1 MSWQQVIAKDIVKG
15 RVGGS
20 GGAKKY
26 TNYTN
31 EKLLA
36 DAWDDDKT
44 DQLIA
49 DITAGGRSGYTTVI
63 ELLAPFKGKTK
74 NEIGTMLHRDDTYGS
89 IIDDMEDSLN
99 LTSKELIEKIKT
111 NLAKIATKGKGGT
124 TIEAILSQLKESP
137 SLENANQLRELVN
150 NKDSIETE
158 MNGIIT
164 NAELIAILEDLY
176 PEQPDDKILL
186 DARPQ
191 HHPTLQVT
199 WGVVRVTTG
208 KHIEGW
214 LKLESRTK
222 SHHSYKII
230 NYTKDSPQAII
241 EEGKEIVAANEDRGY
256 FSETL
261 PLGLIL
267 MGEKG
272 ERETVSQEGSQD
284 SEVEYVMPETSDLVI
299 FNNYLEALKEL
310 TIDALLTINDTKLL
324 PPMFFSTGRSKGYS
338 IGLIFRKMLLGES
351 AKPNIRGLQ
360 YILEDN
366 IPERKLKTADGEQ
379 YYSPKLQGEEGIG
392 KPNQLSVSFLQD
404 IIVDYEDREHKYLPL
419 TDDNTADIML
429 LKEQIAEKFGI
440 EGIDDVI
447 DFDIDDLVEKIN
459 NSETELD
466 LDKVMQF
473 AVDNEDWIEY
483 RHWTSI
489 EEMKI
494 ALEEKRENG
503 EDVSALED
511 KIKQMEQDKSKE
523 TTPQEGLESLY
534 DKRKALVEDGNKASQ
549 IKELDRTIERTIDRL
564 ANTKDLEP
572 TSIRKKTAIRL
583 AEYIL
588 LTGRPKDFIIEEVK
602 PVLSVDLNED
612 TINAVI
618 YAIENNLFDIHTD
631 IKASNSGLNTIVKT
645 LATIAI
651 RFDSSIDQLVGKL
664 DVESLTY
671 VPKEG
676 DSEILKKISEKIEA
690 VFTTI
695 AKGFEKAIKVKVEE
709 MIKNKDSL
717 EVLLKHNLI
726 VAKEA

>member
-1 MSWQQVIAKDIVKG
+1 
-15 RVGGS
+15 
-20 GGAKKY
+20 
-26 TNYTN
+26 
-31 EKLLA
+31 
-36 DAWDDDKT
+36 
-44 DQLIA
+44 
-49 DITAGGRSGYTTVI
+49 
-63 ELLAPFKGKTK
+63 
-74 NEIGTMLHRDDTYGS
+74 
-89 IIDDMEDSLN
+89 
-99 LTSKELIEKIKT
+99 
-111 NLAKIATKGKGGT
+111 
-124 TIEAILSQLKESP
+124 
-137 SLENANQLRELVN
+137 
-150 NKDSIETE
+150 
-158 MNGIIT
+158 
-164 NAELIAILEDLY
+164 
-176 PEQPDDKILL
+176 
-186 DARPQ
+186 
-191 HHPTLQVT
+191 
-199 WGVVRVTTG
+199 
-208 KHIEGW
+208 
-214 LKLESRTK
+214 
-222 SHHSYKII
+222 
-230 NYTKDSPQAII
+230 
-241 EEGKEIVAANEDRGY
+241 
-256 FSETL
+256 
-261 PLGLIL
+261 
-267 MGEKG
+267 
-272 ERETVSQEGSQD
+272 
-284 SEVEYVMPETSDLVI
+284 
-299 FNNYLEALKEL
+299 
-310 TIDALLTINDTKLL
+310 
-324 PPMFFSTGRSKGYS
+324 
-338 IGLIFRKMLLGES
+338 
-351 AKPNIRGLQ
+351 
-360 YILEDN
+360 
-366 IPERKLKTADGEQ
+366 
-379 YYSPKLQGEEGIG
+379 
-392 KPNQLSVSFLQD
+392 
-404 IIVDYEDREHKYLPL
+404 
-419 TDDNTADIML
+419 ML

-494 ALEEKRENG
+494 ALEEKREDG
-503 EDVSALED
+503 QDVSALED

-588 LTGRPKDFIIEEVK
+588 LTGRPKEFIIEEVK

>member
-588 LTGRPKDFIIEEVK
+588 LTGRPKEFIIEEVK

>member
-49 DITAGGRSGYTTVI
+49 DITVAGNSGYTNVI
-63 ELLAPFKGKTK
+63 KLLAPFKGKTK

-284 SEVEYVMPETSDLVI
+284 SGVEYVMPETSDLVI

-459 NSETELD
+459 NSETELE

-494 ALEEKRENG
+494 ALEEKREDG
-503 EDVSALED
+503 QDVSALED

-588 LTGRPKDFIIEEVK
+588 LTGRPKEFIIEEVK